1 MSKFRFSI
9 TARLYCLVAAFT
21 ASLLLYGAL
30 SWSTLNLARVDG
42 PYYQQIVDTKD
53 LIAEILP
60 PPNYIIESYLM
71 ALHLANE
78 VDEGVDRGTLEA
90 AIARCRELQ
99 AEYHAQ
105 HKYWIETLPEGRLKQ
120 LKSVDCYRPVAEFYE
135 VMNQRFIPACLAGDA
150 GVARQLVR
158 GELRRHYEIH
168 REAVQQTVKLAQ
180 AQCATAQAEVSD
192 AVQSH
197 TRWSGLIMLFVVG
210 GCTAFGWTTVR
221 TISETLK
228 SSANR
233 LRSVACRDLQE
244 IGQRMRKN
252 ASGTRDQASRA
263 SEAATVV
270 SSHVQSLATAVEQFD
285 VSIRE
290 ISSNTNRAVTVAQ
303 CAVNAAEKTTQTVT
317 RLGESSAEISSVIK
331 VINSIAA
338 QTNLLALNATIEAA
352 RAGEAGKGFAV
363 VANEV
368 KELAKQ
374 TSSATEDIIRRIEA
388 IQADTCEA
396 VDAIGHVSQVIRE
409 ISESQNSIATAV
421 EEQSAMTGEIARN
434 ILEVSQT
441 SEGIARNISHVA
453 DAAESTTV
461 STEETMQTSEGIHD
475 LATELLQLVGT
486 VAEDVASTRR
496 RGGSSA
502 GKYQLD
508 MADSRSLLTAKSSL

>member
-1 MSKFRFSI
+1 MTKFGFTI

-21 ASLLLYGAL
+21 ASLLVYGAL
-30 SWSTLNLARVDG
+30 SWSTLNLARADG
-42 PYYQQIVDTKD
+42 PYYQQIVNTKD
-53 LIAEILP
+53 LIADILP
-60 PPNYIIESYLM
+60 PPNYIVEAYLM

-78 VDEGVDRGTLEA
+78 VDEGVDRGTLEV
-90 AIARCRELQ
+90 AIARARQLE
-99 AEYHAQ
+99 AEYQTQ
-105 HKYWIETLPEGRLKQ
+105 HKYWIDTLPEGRLKE
-120 LKSVDCYRPVAEFYE
+120 LKTVDCYRPVVQFFD

-150 GVARQLVR
+150 GLTRQLAR
-158 GELRRHYEIH
+158 GELRRHYEVH
-168 REAVQQTVKLAQ
+168 RQAIDQVVGLAQ
-180 AQCATAQAEVSD
+180 TQCATAQAEVKQ
-192 AVQSH
+192 AVQTH
-197 TRWSGLIMLFVVG
+197 KKWSAGIMLFVVG
-210 GCTAFGWTTVR
+210 GCILFGWTTVR
-221 TISETLK
+221 KVAATLK
-228 SSANR
+228 LSANR
-233 LRSVACRDLQE
+233 LRLVACRDLQE
-244 IGQRMRKN
+244 IGQRMQKN
-252 ASGTRDQASRA
+252 ASGTRDQASLA

-303 CAVNAAEKTTQTVT
+303 SAVAAADQTTQTVT
-317 RLGESSAEISSVIK
+317 RLGASSAEISSVIK

-374 TSSATEDIIRRIEA
+374 TSSATDDIIQRIEA

-396 VDAIGHVSQVIRE
+396 VDAIGHVSQIIRE

-434 ILEVSQT
+434 IFEVSQT
-441 SEGIARNISHVA
+441 SEGIARNLSQVT
-453 DAAESTTV
+453 DAAECTTV
-461 STEETMQTSEGIHD
+461 SSEETMQTSEGIHD
-475 LATELLQLVGT
+475 LATELLQLVGA

-496 RGGSSA
+496 RGGTSA

-508 MADSRSLLTAKSSL
+508 MADSRSLLTAK